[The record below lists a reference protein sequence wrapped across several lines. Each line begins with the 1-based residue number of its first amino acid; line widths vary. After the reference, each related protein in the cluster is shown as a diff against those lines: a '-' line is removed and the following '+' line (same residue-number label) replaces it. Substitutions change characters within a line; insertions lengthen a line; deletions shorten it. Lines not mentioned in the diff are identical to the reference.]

1 MVETAILEIK
11 DGKIFQNKNLILDQ
25 VNVRIEN
32 GEFVY
37 LVGKTGSGKSSLLKT
52 LYGEL
57 PLTEGTGNIVGY
69 DLKKLKRR
77 WIPFLRRKLG
87 IVFQDFQL
95 LPDRTVEE
103 NLKFVMK
110 ATGWKD
116 KNKMTAR
123 ILELLERVGLSG
135 KENKLPHQLSG
146 GEQQRVSIAR
156 ALINDP
162 VLILADEPTGN
173 LDPETSEEI
182 LRLLFEISNSGRAVL
197 MATHD
202 YTIME
207 KFPFRTLKTENG
219 KLNDVQHAAFFNPLR
234 P

>member
-1 MVETAILEIK
+1 MDEHLILEIK
-11 DGKIFQNKNLILDQ
+11 EGKIFQNENLILDR
-25 VNVRIEN
+25 VNVRLEK

-57 PLTEGTGNIVGY
+57 PLKEGDGSIVGY
-69 DLKKLKRR
+69 PLKKLKRR
-77 WIPFLRRKLG
+77 QIPYLRRKLG

-95 LPDRTVEE
+95 LPDRSVTE

-116 KNKMTAR
+116 KKKMEAR
-123 ILELLERVGLSG
+123 VNELLERVGLTSKG
-135 KENKLPHQLSG
+135 NKLPHQLSG
-146 GEQQRVSIAR
+146 GEQQRVAIAR

-182 LRLLFEISNSGRAVL
+182 LRLLFEISKSGRAVL

-202 YTIME
+202 YTIMD
-207 KFPFRTLKTENG
+207 KFPFRTLKTENN
-219 KLNDVQHAAFFNPLR
+219 LLTEVQHAAFFNPLR

>member
-1 MVETAILEIK
+1 MEETTILEIK

-25 VNVRIEN
+25 VNVRIEK
-32 GEFVY
+32 GEFIY

-57 PLTEGTGNIVGY
+57 PLNEGQGKIVEY

-77 WIPFLRRKLG
+77 QIPYLRRKLG

-95 LPDRTVEE
+95 LPDRSVEE

-116 KNKMTAR
+116 KKLMSSK
-123 ILELLERVGLSG
+123 IVELMERVGLSG

-146 GEQQRVSIAR
+146 GEQQRVAIAR

-182 LRLLFEISNSGRAVL
+182 LKLLFEISSNGRAVL

>member
-1 MVETAILEIK
+1 MENPAILEIK
-11 DGKIFQNKNLILDQ
+11 NGKIYQNKNLILDQ
-25 VNVRIEN
+25 VNVTIGA

-57 PLTEGTGNIVGY
+57 PLNDGEGTIVGY
-69 DLKKLKRR
+69 DLKKLKRKH
-77 WIPFLRRKLG
+77 IPYLRRKIG

-95 LPDRTVEE
+95 LPDRSVEE

-110 ATGWKD
+110 ATAWKD
-116 KNKMTAR
+116 KKKITDKVK
-123 ILELLERVGLSG
+123 ELLERVSLTG
-135 KENKLPHQLSG
+135 KEQKLPHQLSG

-182 LRLLFEISNSGRAVL
+182 LKLLFEISKNGRAVL